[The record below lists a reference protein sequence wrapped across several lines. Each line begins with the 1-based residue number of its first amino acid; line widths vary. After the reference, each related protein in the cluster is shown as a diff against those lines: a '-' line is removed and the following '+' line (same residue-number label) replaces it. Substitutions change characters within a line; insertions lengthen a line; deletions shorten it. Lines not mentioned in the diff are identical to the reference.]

1 MEEYTQLTN
10 RKVALSSL
18 EIIGIRDKTEEKIK
32 E

>member
-10 RKVALSSL
+10 RNFALSSL
-18 EIIGIRDKTEEKIK
+18 EIIDIHDKTEEKIK

>member
-10 RKVALSSL
+10 RKAALSRL